1 MPTIVDSF
9 LEYIRYEKGLS
20 DHTLAAYRR
29 DLVQFHQFLQS
40 QKRSQDP
47 REISKQDIMRFLSS
61 QLDQGASHAT
71 IARKLST
78 LKTYYK
84 FLILEGHCQNNPT
97 IDLET
102 PKIKRKLP
110 VVLSIDEVDKLME
123 QPQVTNP
130 LGLRDRAMLELM
142 YGTGVRVS
150 ELLSLQIEDVN
161 LMAGFLRCFGKGRK
175 ERIVPINHTSV
186 EWVQRYL
193 ARGRS
198 LILKRPGERT
208 LFLNVRGNA
217 MSRQGFFKILQAYA
231 DQANL
236 QKEVTPHTM
245 RHSFATHLLENGAD
259 LRAVQEMLG
268 HADIST
274 TQIYTHLTRSRL
286 REVYQLYHPRA

>member
-1 MPTIVDSF
+1 MSATVDSF

-29 DLVQFHQFLQS
+29 DLAQFHQFLQS

-84 FLILEGHCQNNPT
+84 FLILEGYCQNNPT

-142 YGTGVRVS
+142 YGTGVAVS

-175 ERIVPINHTSV
+175 ERIVPVNQTSV

-193 ARGRS
+193 
-198 LILKRPGERT
+198 PG
-208 LFLNVRGNA
+208 GA
-217 MSRQGFFKILQAYA
+217 
-231 DQANL
+231 
-236 QKEVTPHTM
+236 
-245 RHSFATHLLENGAD
+245 AD
-259 LRAVQEMLG
+259 LEKIRGTNLVSQCQGQRHEPARFFQDTAGLCG
-268 HADIST
+268 SGGPAK
-274 TQIYTHLTRSRL
+274 RG
-286 REVYQLYHPRA
+286 